1 MFRSIVESKININL
15 PLKTEWD
22 LMEAVEHFNECVQ
35 NAAWDSTPATKKYT
49 EPECSKHI
57 RELVAEKRQARK
69 LWQITRYKKDK
80 TRLNYL
86 TAKLKKLIQTE
97 RNENVQNHL
106 RNLDVTAASDYS
118 LWKATQRLKRPTASN
133 PPIRRM
139 DGSWAKSDSEKG
151 EAFAHHL
158 AKVFLPN
165 PSKANS
171 KELTDFLDQPY
182 QLDLPIE
189 RIKKSEV
196 IETIKNLKQNK
207 APGYDLITAKV
218 LRELPEIAIRFLMH
232 LFNCILTR
240 GIFPPQ
246 WKVAE
251 IKMILKPGKAP
262 EETSSYR
269 PISLLPVLSKVMEI
283 LNTNTKHRNSRK

>member
-1 MFRSIVESKININL
+1 
-15 PLKTEWD
+15 
-22 LMEAVEHFNECVQ
+22 
-35 NAAWDSTPATKKYT
+35 
-49 EPECSKHI
+49 
-57 RELVAEKRQARK
+57 
-69 LWQITRYKKDK
+69 
-80 TRLNYL
+80 
-86 TAKLKKLIQTE
+86 
-97 RNENVQNHL
+97 
-106 RNLDVTAASDYS
+106 
-118 LWKATQRLKRPTASN
+118 
-133 PPIRRM
+133 M

-262 EETSSYR
+262 VETSSYR

-283 LNTNTKHRNSRK
+283 LFLKRLNTVIAENKIIPDHQFGFRKNHGTIEQVHRLVEEIHKAFESRKYCCAAFLDISQAFDRIFLCETRRRNNQTAQGPCGGTTGKCAWPNPLPSLHCRLTDY